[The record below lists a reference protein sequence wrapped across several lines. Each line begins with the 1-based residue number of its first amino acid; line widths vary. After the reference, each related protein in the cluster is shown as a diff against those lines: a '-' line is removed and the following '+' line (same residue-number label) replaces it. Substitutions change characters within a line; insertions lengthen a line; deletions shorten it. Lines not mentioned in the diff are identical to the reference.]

1 MELLCLFLECLLSFK
16 IFTQNGFTL
25 KISCYRSLESCLD
38 SYFVLYLY
46 SGFRSIS
53 SNEPT
58 GAKLGEQDRT
68 ANSHMWMI
76 LGLVFM
82 FGYLLLE
89 PWLPESN
96 FEDFYFLGSLHFVF
110 TPLGFIF
117 DGWAQVPFVRDRYG
131 DNYHHRLWGKPI
143 MLGAG
148 GLVLWMMMSLTYVIA
163 VITLFPDVLP
173 PQLPPSP

>member
-1 MELLCLFLECLLSFK
+1 MAYPKSPAIALWNPLWTVIWSY
-16 IFTQNGFTL
+16 IFTPVF
-25 KISCYRSLESCLD
+25 
-38 SYFVLYLY
+38 
-46 SGFRSIS
+46 
-53 SNEPT
+53 
-58 GAKLGEQDRT
+58 GAFLQRTNWSEMGEQDRT

-96 FEDFYFLGSLHFVF
+96 YEDFYFLGSYTLFYAAWV
-110 TPLGFIF
+110 IF

-163 VITLFPDVLP
+163 IITLFPDILP
-173 PQLPPSP
+173 PQLPPKP

>member
-1 MELLCLFLECLLSFK
+1 M
-16 IFTQNGFTL
+16 
-25 KISCYRSLESCLD
+25 
-38 SYFVLYLY
+38 
-46 SGFRSIS
+46 
-53 SNEPT
+53 
-58 GAKLGEQDRT
+58 GEQDRT

-96 FEDFYFLGSLHFVF
+96 FEDFYFLGSYTLFYAAWV
-110 TPLGFIF
+110 IF
-117 DGWAQVPFVRDRYG
+117 DGWA
-131 DNYHHRLWGKPI
+131 HRLWGKPI